1 MHCSHFALDLLIAC
15 LFAAIMGRRSS
26 AIASASRDVKQ
37 PAPRSASNLKLRA
50 AASRLKYNNG
60 FTLPPHHRFLLDF
73 GSEVSPEALSTASE
87 KLTIMED
94 MGLQPVSVKLLSQGS
109 QPDHRLVQLSGAPA
123 CLQHIESRCLYSQLC
138 DWESVAAAAREQ
150 VASLFCELQHRAF
163 SLKRLP
169 TKRSDRPR
177 LWGVGLRQ
185 SLDKMVHSQILPGGS
200 LAKDAASHLH
210 GCEFQAI
217 SGLTCW
223 GGSHSWKEFF
233 SSVKAGPAPGQA

>member
-15 LFAAIMGRRSS
+15 LPAAIMGRRSS
-26 AIASASRDVKQ
+26 AIASVSRDVKQ

-50 AASRLKYNNG
+50 AASRLKYNTG

-94 MGLQPVSVKLLSQGS
+94 MGLQPVSVKVLSQGS
-109 QPDHRLVQLSGAPA
+109 EPGHRLVQLSGAPA

-150 VASLFCELQHRAF
+150 VASLFCELQHRGF
-163 SLKRLP
+163 LVEL
-169 TKRSDRPR
+169 SDAETSDQT
-177 LWGVGLRQ
+177 V
-185 SLDKMVHSQILPGGS
+185 
-200 LAKDAASHLH
+200 
-210 GCEFQAI
+210 
-217 SGLTCW
+217 
-223 GGSHSWKEFF
+223 
-233 SSVKAGPAPGQA
+233 GQA